1 MHKCIYEIVKILS
14 GAWDEERC
22 DSPAKRLCSTICRSV
37 QGETL
42 WYYQTRK
49 IFQVNFFIFG
59 FMRKE
64 SDYWPKTLIYNPYI
78 FVAFLCYVKYQLKN
92 PALPVEKKNNL
103 FFFYVTPRLPIPS
116 NNFAENP
123 RKFPGIF
130 HGKIRWKCRQLF
142 PGIYRYQFRGP
153 RSEEFLVTVSKE
165 FLVTNSREFL
175 VTNSS
180 EKTRE
185 NL

>member
-92 PALPVEKKNNL
+92 PALPVEKKTIY
-103 FFFYVTPRLPIPS
+103 FFSMSPPGYPSQVTILR
-116 NNFAENP
+116 
-123 RKFPGIF
+123 
-130 HGKIRWKCRQLF
+130 KIRGNSQESFTGKSGENVDSFSQEY
-142 PGIYRYQFRGP
+142 I
-153 RSEEFLVTVSKE
+153 
-165 FLVTNSREFL
+165 VTNSEDPGPRNFL
-175 VTNSS
+175 
-180 EKTRE
+180 
-185 NL
+185 

>member
-49 IFQVNFFIFG
+49 IFQVNIFIFG

-78 FVAFLCYVKYQLKN
+78 FVAFLCYIKYQLKN
-92 PALPVEKKNNL
+92 PALPVEKKTIYI
-103 FFFYVTPRLPIPS
+103 FSYVTPRLP
-116 NNFAENP
+116 
-123 RKFPGIF
+123 
-130 HGKIRWKCRQLF
+130 
-142 PGIYRYQFRGP
+142 
-153 RSEEFLVTVSKE
+153 VTVHKKFQPIRSSGLTGQRE
-165 FLVTNSREFL
+165 HILVVWPARGNIY
-175 VTNSS
+175 
-180 EKTRE
+180 
-185 NL
+185 